1 MREDELIVLDA
12 RLIAVVDR
20 RAFRAQ
26 LGNGHGFVAYWR
38 GEIPAGEPAL
48 QPGDQV
54 RVRMSPFDMS
64 AGQII
69 LDTNRADHEG

>member
-12 RLIAVVDR
+12 RLTAVVDR

-26 LGNGHGFVAYWR
+26 LGNGHELVAYWR
-38 GEIPAGEPAL
+38 GEHPAGEPAL
-48 QPGDQV
+48 QPGRQV

-64 AGQII
+64 VGEII